1 MTQDL
6 AGQVA
11 LVTGA
16 SRGLGRAVA
25 RLLAAR
31 GATIAVHYQTRC
43 DAAEET
49 LASLAGKGHELFSA
63 DLENPYDVERLVPLV
78 AERLGRLDILVNN
91 AGIYES
97 HPPLATTA
105 QQWRAAWQR
114 TLEIDLLAPAQLC
127 HAAAHV
133 MRSGVGKEQRGG
145 RIVNVT
151 SRGAYRGEPDAP
163 AYGAAKAALNA
174 LTGSLARALAP
185 HGIYVFAVAPGWI
198 ETDMAAPHLGG
209 ADGDAIRAQSPLGR
223 AATAEEIAQVVA
235 FLAGPGNDY
244 LTGCVIDANGASYLR

>member
-25 RLLAAR
+25 QLLAAR
-31 GATIAVHYQTRC
+31 GATIAVHYQHRC

-49 LASLAGKGHELFSA
+49 MASLAAAGHALFST
-63 DLENPYDVERLVPLV
+63 DLAVPHEVAQLVPCVL
-78 AERLGRLDILVNN
+78 ARLGRLDMLVNN

-97 HPPLATTA
+97 HPPLATTGEE
-105 QQWRAAWQR
+105 WRTAWER
-114 TLEIDLLAPAQLC
+114 TLQVNLLAPAVLC
-127 HAAAHV
+127 HAAARMMHG
-133 MRSGVGKEQRGG
+133 RGGG

-163 AYGAAKAALNA
+163 AYGAAKAGLNA

-185 HGIYVFAVAPGWI
+185 HRIFVFAVAPGWI

-209 ADGDAIRAQSPLGR
+209 PGGDEIRAQSPLGR
-223 AATAEEIAQVVA
+223 AATAEEIARVVA
-235 FLAGPGNDY
+235 FLAGEGNDY
-244 LTGCVIDANGASYLR
+244 LTGSVVDANGASYLR